1 MQTDTE
7 SLFIIYKNFV
17 GLLPLAEFGS
27 VTDVTLGH
35 QIFNITPGIFSELSL
50 LNWAFQNQGKRCN
63 VLLLGQDDSEDF
75 ELKGFDIAAVAVT
88 QLNDTSYQLV
98 FVVAPSGN
106 GFRKKQLTVNHFL
119 QIGKILLPCY
129 LQLILLLYLQDRK
142 DLV

>member
-50 LNWAFQNQGKRCN
+50 LN
-63 VLLLGQDDSEDF
+63 
-75 ELKGFDIAAVAVT
+75 
-88 QLNDTSYQLV
+88 
-98 FVVAPSGN
+98 
-106 GFRKKQLTVNHFL
+106 
-119 QIGKILLPCY
+119 
-129 LQLILLLYLQDRK
+129 
-142 DLV
+142 